1 MTSVMP
7 PEATSFTVFTEV
19 SAWFAEPAVIVPEK
33 VSGPITMVP
42 SGFTPSWEAKPGSG
56 LFSSRPSVMMPPSG
70 RPLAWI
76 SK

>member
-7 PEATSFTVFTEV
+7 PDVTSFTVFTEV
-19 SAWFAEPAVIVPEK
+19 SARVAAPAVIVPEK
-33 VSGPITMVP
+33 VCGPITMVP
-42 SGFTPSWEAKPGSG
+42 SGLTPSWESKPGLG
-56 LFSSRPSVMMPPSG
+56 LFSRRPSVMMPPSG